1 MLALYSANIR
11 ALTVEKL
18 ISPPTAFRSH
28 PPVSLLGKA
37 EFQTLTRRIFIE
49 FKLWLFLVTNIT

>member
-1 MLALYSANIR
+1 MVAD
-11 ALTVEKL
+11 
-18 ISPPTAFRSH
+18 RSN

-37 EFQTLTRRIFIE
+37 EFQTLIRRIFIE